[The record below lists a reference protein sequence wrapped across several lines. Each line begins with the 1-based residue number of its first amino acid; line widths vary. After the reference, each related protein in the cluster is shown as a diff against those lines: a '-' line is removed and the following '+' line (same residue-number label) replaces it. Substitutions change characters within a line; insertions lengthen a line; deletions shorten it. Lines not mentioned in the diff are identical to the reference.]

1 MAIKISLMQAV
12 ALNKPV
18 KHAKQKQA
26 KPQTKKVT
34 PRIIAIQIFSQLLK
48 QQGSLASLLP
58 QHTSD
63 LSGQDQGFVKELCYG
78 CCRWYPTLNEVL
90 NQLLRQKLKP
100 KDADIKAI
108 ILLGLYQLAFLRTAD
123 YAAINESVNAVAV
136 VKKPWAKK
144 LVNAVLR
151 NFQRDQKHLFDKA
164 KEKSK
169 TNHPLWLAT
178 EIKKAWPN
186 YAEAI
191 FTANNQLPPLTLRVN
206 QQQYS
211 REQYQQLLRDA
222 DIEVALAPISQ
233 DGLYLQ
239 SPVPVT
245 SLPSFSEGA
254 VSVQDEAGQLA
265 ATLLQLK
272 PEQRVLDACC
282 APGGKTC
289 HIGEMEPKLSH
300 IVAVDLE
307 ERRLKRV
314 HENLAR
320 LNIHAEVICG
330 DAATPKQWWDGQ
342 AFDRI
347 LLDAPC
353 SATGIIRRQPDIKLL
368 REPEHI
374 QTLTQLQ
381 YSLLCEL
388 WPLLVDGGILLYATC
403 SILPQ
408 ENTKVI
414 ERFLANTSDAAIDP
428 IVFNTDNRAQSS
440 DTPVFGIEQ
449 PFGRQLLPLSIGSE
463 AGTMSAQHHDG
474 FYYCRLKKIKK

>member
-1 MAIKISLMQAV
+1 M
-12 ALNKPV
+12 NKPT
-18 KHAKQKQA
+18 KNAKGGQSKA
-26 KPQTKKVT
+26 QTKKTT
-34 PRIIAIQIFSQLLK
+34 PRIIALQILTQLLK

-58 QHTSD
+58 QYTSE
-63 LSGQDQGFVKELCYG
+63 LSSQEQGFVKELCYG

-90 NQLLRQKLKP
+90 NQLLRQKLKA

-108 ILLGLYQLAFLRTAD
+108 MLLGLYQLEFLRTAD

-151 NFQRDQKHLFDKA
+151 NFQRDQRSIFDKA
-164 KEKSK
+164 KKKSK
-169 TNHPLWLAT
+169 TNHPAWLAA
-178 EIKKAWPN
+178 EIKKSWPD
-186 YAEAI
+186 YAESI
-191 FTANNQLPPLTLRVN
+191 FAANNQSPPLTLRVN

-211 REQYQQLLRDA
+211 REQYQQLLVDA
-222 DIEVALAPISQ
+222 GIEAALAPISKN
-233 DGLYLQ
+233 GLYLK

-245 SLPSFSEGA
+245 SLPNFSEGA

-265 ATLLQLK
+265 ASLLQLK
-272 PEQRVLDACC
+272 SGQRVLDACC

-289 HIGEMEPKLSH
+289 HIGETEPELAS
-300 IVAVDLE
+300 IFAVDLE

-314 HENLAR
+314 HENLER
-320 LNIHAEVICG
+320 LNINAKVICG
-330 DAATPKQWWDGQ
+330 DAAEPAQWWDGQ

-368 REPEHI
+368 REPEHV
-374 QTLTQLQ
+374 QALTQLQ
-381 YSLLCEL
+381 HRLLWAL
-388 WPLLVDGGILLYATC
+388 WPLLADGGILLYATC

-414 ERFLANTSDAAIDP
+414 EQFLGSVPDAVIDP
-428 IVFNTDNRAQSS
+428 MVFNTDDQTLSNSM
-440 DTPVFGIEQ
+440 PLFGIEQ
-449 PFGRQLLPLSIGSE
+449 PFGRQLLPLIGKSE
-463 AGTMSAQHHDG
+463 ADNMGNQNHDG